1 MTMGNRLKVF
11 MYILKCCNGSY
22 YVGSANNLTMCI
34 EQHKHAERADY
45 TKKKLSLNLY
55 ILKNVKI
62 LKMHF
67 YEKSRFRGGVE
78 KKEKR

>member
-1 MTMGNRLKVF
+1 MKAF
-11 MYILKCCNGSY
+11 MYILKCWDGSY
-22 YVGSANNLTMCI
+22 YVGSTNNLTMRI
-34 EQHKHAERADY
+34 EQHKHGEGADY
-45 TKKKLSLNLY
+45 TKKRLSLNLY

-78 KKEKR
+78 KKEKC